1 MNLNFVTSPVSAP
14 NAQII
19 FSKSAKNHNVTIESI
34 FVRFDSSKE
43 QAVNWKV
50 HLEAEKG
57 IELNPND
64 IVLKEED
71 HFKYRINC
79 TGAVIL

>member
-1 MNLNFVTSPVSAP
+1 MDGE
-14 NAQII
+14 II
-19 FSKSAKNHNVTIESI
+19 FPKSSKNHNVTVEGT
-34 FVRFDSSKE
+34 FVRLELSKE
-43 QAVNWKV
+43 QAINWKV

-71 HFKYRINC
+71 YFEYRINC